1 VLVKKESR
9 CSAEREKASL
19 EPQISYDVPNDEW
32 LLQSWSPSLRT
43 SNTET
48 GFVKV
53 KPCLRIGRGG
63 GLKTKKFAGRPLN
76 MADFFVKIGTK
87 RRF

>member
-1 VLVKKESR
+1 VVLQLFL
-9 CSAEREKASL
+9 AELSFLA
-19 EPQISYDVPNDEW
+19 
-32 LLQSWSPSLRT
+32 
-43 SNTET
+43 
-48 GFVKV
+48 
-53 KPCLRIGRGG
+53 